1 MEYEV
6 IIGLEV
12 HAELLT
18 QSKLFCGCS
27 TRFGAGP
34 NTQTCPV
41 CLGLPGVLP
50 ALNERAVELTIRTA
64 LALNCQ
70 TTSFSKFD
78 RKNYFYPDLPKNFQI
93 SQYDQPLAR
102 NGYLD
107 ISVNGKIK
115 RIRINRVHLEEE
127 AGKLIHIGEKGQIG
141 GSEASLVD
149 FNRTGIPLLEIVS
162 EADLRSAEEAYQ
174 YLTTL
179 KNTLQYIEVSDC
191 KMEEGSLRCD
201 ANISIRPKGQ
211 EALGVKTEV
220 KNMNSFRFVQKA
232 LEYEAGRQIKILESG
247 GNIIQETRLWDPVQ
261 EITTS
266 MRTKEFAHDYRYF
279 PEPDLVPL
287 IITPEWIEKIRSSL
301 PELPLA
307 KKERFVK
314 QYEIPEY
321 DAEIL
326 TSSKSM
332 ANYYEEIVK
341 LNPDPKMVSNWIMSE
356 LLALMKEDNLEIEVQ
371 PISPKNFARMLQ
383 LLKEGIISGKIA
395 KTVFAE
401 MFRTGKDPDTIVKKK
416 GLVQITDEETL
427 RQLVEKVLQ
436 ENPKS
441 VEEYRKGKEKALGH
455 LVGQVMKLTQGK
467 ANPHLVNKLLQDK
480 LR

>member
-416 GLVQITDEETL
+416 SLVQITDEETL

>member
-27 TRFGAGP
+27 TRFGAGS